1 MPASGELGGPVVG
14 GGCEGGG
21 VNPRPR
27 WGHMCRWGLPGLLDP
42 HRLEAQV
49 GVRGASRTGT
59 AGHWAP
65 DPDDSAGSPPP
76 RPGLAAHRR
85 CPWGGDHVSSDLLAS
100 SDAHLPSP
108 QIPLGPGIM
117 PPDSPLMVTMVSFLV
132 VGGGS

>member
-1 MPASGELGGPVVG
+1 MPTSGELGGPVVG

-27 WGHMCRWGLPGLLDP
+27 WGHMCRWGLPGPLDP

-65 DPDDSAGSPPP
+65 ARDNSAGSPPP
-76 RPGLAAHRR
+76 PSQAWLHTGAAPGEGTASAVTYWLLLMPTCHLPRSPWGLASRR
-85 CPWGGDHVSSDLLAS
+85 LTAR
-100 SDAHLPSP
+100 
-108 QIPLGPGIM
+108 
-117 PPDSPLMVTMVSFLV
+117 
-132 VGGGS
+132 